1 MKEIQPNIMEE
12 VAKVFIS
19 LALLGAFGLFFRLY
33 NVLVVKPE
41 KLRSILRNQ
50 GISGPSSSLLLGNIK
65 EIKNSQSKAVKN
77 SSIDTHNCAV
87 ALFPFFEQ
95 WRNKY
100 GRIKFSSFFSFFL
113 FGFTFC
119 VLHSSFQVLV
129 YVQPIPLPI
138 ELGLKGK
145 SSSFYSSFI
154 LIKSHKGL

>member
-1 MKEIQPNIMEE
+1 M
-12 VAKVFIS
+12 
-19 LALLGAFGLFFRLY
+19 GAFGLFFRLY
-33 NVLVVKPE
+33 NALVVKSE

-50 GISGPSSSLLLGNIK
+50 GISGPPPSLLLGNIK

-77 SSIDTHNCAV
+77 SSIDTHNCVA

-100 GRIKFSSFFSFFL
+100 GRIKFSYSFFL

-119 VLHSSFQVLV
+119 VLHSSIQVLM

-145 SSSFYSSFI
+145 
-154 LIKSHKGL
+154 L

>member
-33 NVLVVKPE
+33 NALVVKPE
-41 KLRSILRNQ
+41 KLKSILRNQ
-50 GISGPSSSLLLGNIK
+50 GINGPSTSLLLGNIK

-77 SSIDTHNCAV
+77 SSIDTHNCAA

-100 GRIKFSSFFSFFL
+100 GRIKFSSFFLLFFYLDSL
-113 FGFTFC
+113 F
-119 VLHSSFQVLV
+119 VYYILV
-129 YVQPIPLPI
+129 FRFSCMSNPSLYRL
-138 ELGLKGK
+138 
-145 SSSFYSSFI
+145 S
-154 LIKSHKGL
+154 

>member
-1 MKEIQPNIMEE
+1 MKEIHPNIMEE

-33 NVLVVKPE
+33 NALVVKPE
-41 KLRSILRNQ
+41 KLKSIMRNQ
-50 GISGPSSSLLLGNIK
+50 GISGPPPSLLLGNIK
-65 EIKNSQSKAVKN
+65 EIKNSKSKVVKN
-77 SSIDTHNCAV
+77 SSIDTHNCAA

-95 WRNKY
+95 WQNKY
-100 GRIKFSSFFSFFL
+100 GRIKFSSFVFFL

-119 VLHSSFQVLV
+119 VLHSSIQVLV

-145 SSSFYSSFI
+145 YSSFYSSFI
-154 LIKSHKGL
+154 LINSHKGL

>member
-33 NVLVVKPE
+33 NALVVKPE

-50 GISGPSSSLLLGNIK
+50 GISGPPPSLLLGNIK

-77 SSIDTHNCAV
+77 SSIDTHNCAA
-87 ALFPFFEQ
+87 ALFPFLEQ

-100 GRIKFSSFFSFFL
+100 GRIKFSSFFLSFFIWIHL
-113 FGFTFC
+113 LGITF
-119 VLHSSFQVLV
+119 
-129 YVQPIPLPI
+129 
-138 ELGLKGK
+138 
-145 SSSFYSSFI
+145 
-154 LIKSHKGL
+154 